1 MRILQVTNV
10 LSPVHGGSAEVPYQ
24 LSRELA
30 KRGHQVTLYT
40 SDSKLKEEHLNL
52 LPEIKISAFKTW
64 LGSANLFLTPGIIKK
79 AKEEVKHF
87 DIIHMHSYRTFQNI
101 AVYRYAQKNRI
112 SYVLQAHGS
121 LPRIMSKKRLKLIFD
136 NLWGYRLLENAA
148 GVIAVTRAEAEQYRN
163 MGVNEDR
170 IRIIPHGIN
179 LSEFDTLPEKG
190 MFRQKHGLDNNLK
203 IILYLGRIH
212 KIKGLDLLAK
222 AFAELSQL
230 SSDVRLIIVG
240 PDDGYLRELQQ
251 LVRRLGIEEKV
262 LFTGPLY
269 GQEKLRAYVDANVY
283 VLPSSYE
290 IFGIT
295 ILEAWACGIPVIVT
309 DGCGLAHI
317 IDGQA
322 GLVMPYNKDRLRD
335 ALRRLLD
342 DEKMGHE
349 FGENGRLLVHNK
361 FNWEK
366 IAGEIESLYQQ
377 VVQT

>member
-1 MRILQVTNV
+1 
-10 LSPVHGGSAEVPYQ
+10 
-24 LSRELA
+24 
-30 KRGHQVTLYT
+30 
-40 SDSKLKEEHLNL
+40 
-52 LPEIKISAFKTW
+52 
-64 LGSANLFLTPGIIKK
+64 
-79 AKEEVKHF
+79 
-87 DIIHMHSYRTFQNI
+87 
-101 AVYRYAQKNRI
+101 
-112 SYVLQAHGS
+112 
-121 LPRIMSKKRLKLIFD
+121 
-136 NLWGYRLLENAA
+136 
-148 GVIAVTRAEAEQYRN
+148 
-163 MGVNEDR
+163 
-170 IRIIPHGIN
+170 
-179 LSEFDTLPEKG
+179 

-230 SSDVRLIIVG
+230 SNDVRLVIVG

-269 GQEKLRAYVDANVY
+269 GQEKLKAYVDANVY

-295 ILEAWACGIPVIVT
+295 ILEAWACGTPVVVT

-317 IDGQA
+317 IDGHA
-322 GLVMPYNKDRLRD
+322 GLVVPYNKDRLRD

-342 DEKMGHE
+342 DEKIGRE
-349 FGENGRLLVHNK
+349 FGRNGRLLVHDK